1 MKKYLSAIASVPT
14 GAQFELHQAAQKH
27 KLTQEAA
34 PGAYLLAGGDAT
46 AGQTIFNEHAVA
58 QCIRCHRADA
68 GPGSDFGPDLSMVSR
83 RLSPTQ
89 LLSSMLNPN
98 ADIAEGFTLVTL
110 ETKSETLAGN
120 VIEENARTLT
130 LVDPAGKKRSVKKS
144 DITNRSE
151 VKVSTMPPMGDILT
165 PREQRDLIA
174 YLSTLR

>member
-1 MKKYLSAIASVPT
+1 M
-14 GAQFELHQAAQKH
+14 
-27 KLTQEAA
+27 
-34 PGAYLLAGGDAT
+34 
-46 AGQTIFNEHAVA
+46 
-58 QCIRCHRADA
+58 CIRD
-68 GPGSDFGPDLSMVSR
+68 SFGPDLSMVSR

-174 YLSTLR
+174 YMSTLR